1 MKFSIAVISF
11 AMIGASIEARIDDL
25 TKERAICTR
34 YHLSVDFLNRLQQ
47 QEIPFKSIGIHKII
61 MIRRALQVGEKTG
74 CNKQLQD
81 FHCKRFGFKGRSVV
95 C

>member
-1 MKFSIAVISF
+1 
-11 AMIGASIEARIDDL
+11 MIGVSIEARFADL
-25 TKERAICTR
+25 SRERAICTQ

-47 QEIPFKSIGIHKII
+47 NEVPFKSIGIHKII
-61 MIRRALQVGEKTG
+61 MIRRALKVGEKTG
-74 CNKQLQD
+74 CNKQLPD